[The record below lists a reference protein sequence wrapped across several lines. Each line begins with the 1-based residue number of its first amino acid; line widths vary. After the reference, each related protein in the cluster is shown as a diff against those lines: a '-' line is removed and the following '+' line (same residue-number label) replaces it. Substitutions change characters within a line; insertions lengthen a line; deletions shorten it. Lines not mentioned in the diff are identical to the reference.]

1 MLKNKNKRRYNKG
14 TGAIGLFILLGFA
27 LFNCDNADAKEKNL
41 DFWKNI
47 AHVKQIKENVID
59 DAIPDTVIKYA
70 NNNYKSLLQA
80 ASHYDTNIGKNLF
93 KTSLGDPFVIL
104 SESNEEVYYFPVIT
118 ENKVIYVISV
128 INTSD
133 GLTMSG
139 SYELVNIINDK
150 MNDSTLII
158 YDENETIRTYD
169 VTDSE
174 YEEIVEQTSEYL
186 DNMSIVNLDKIHK
199 KNAKK
204 EEYTPSYSYNVTS
217 GNVTGKICSTYNF
230 KSQGSLPICWAA
242 SVATIVNY
250 MNGTNIS
257 AKQVCN
263 DMNLPYKG
271 KDIYIKQKALCL
283 YGLIFTKT
291 DAQLSWSQI
300 KDNINKKSLI
310 AASTFAESGVGHA
323 ITIHGYKYYAPVSEK
338 YIYFWN
344 SGNSSVEVAIYKTAG
359 TTYTYNGKTFTWT
372 RTLSK
377 YK

>member
-186 DNMSIVNLDKIHK
+186 DNMSTVNLDKIHK

-217 GNVTGKICSTYNF
+217 GNVTGKICRTYNF

-310 AASTFAESGVGHA
+310 AASTFAESGGGHA